1 MITFGALG
9 AARIT
14 PEALI
19 KPCQQ
24 EPRAQVSLIAA
35 RDKRRAAIFATQHSI
50 DFIAENYD
58 ELVNDP
64 RINAVYI
71 ALPIHAHHQ
80 WAIQALRAGKHVLC
94 EKSLASNQ
102 RQAVEMAQVAAETGL
117 ILMDAFHYRYHPL
130 FHRAQEIYA
139 SGLLGK
145 IISIR
150 AEFNVPV
157 PDSRDIRMNY
167 GTAGGVTMD
176 IGCYPISW
184 VRHLT
189 ATEPMAIEANAEVG
203 PMNVDVYL
211 ATQMLFPGNLQV
223 STAADMRPDA
233 KFTAFI
239 KVVGEIGT
247 MVVNNPIA
255 PQLGHYIE
263 LQLNDK
269 VSREQF
275 STRPTY
281 SYQLD
286 AFVAAVESQRQ
297 PLTGPEDA
305 VQQMAVIDR
314 CYEAAGLPVRGL

>member
-130 FHRAQEIYA
+130 FHRAREIYA

-145 IISIR
+145 IINIH

-157 PDSRDIRMNY
+157 PDPTDIRMHY

-189 ATEPMAIEANAEVG
+189 ATEPMEIKANAEVG

-223 STAADMRPDA
+223 STAADMRADA
-233 KFTAFI
+233 KLTAFI

-263 LQLNDK
+263 LQHNDQ
-269 VSREQF
+269 VRREHF

-281 SYQLD
+281 NYQLD
-286 AFVAAVESQRQ
+286 AFLGAVESLRQ